1 MPSLVAWPVAHL
13 MVIGPG
19 AAGSWFGPTTA
30 TNVPERCCSQPLNV
44 PTSVMAKVTG
54 SMVAVSVRLAQ
65 TLVPPAAAE
74 DGVAVATSE
83 PPPIAR
89 ALTRTENTP
98 TIR

>member
-1 MPSLVAWPVAHL
+1 
-13 MVIGPG
+13 
-19 AAGSWFGPTTA
+19 
-30 TNVPERCCSQPLNV
+30 
-44 PTSVMAKVTG
+44 MAKVTG

-89 ALTRTENTP
+89 ALNRTEITP
-98 TIR
+98 TIRWRSSMLLSLLNLESALALPGEDVVLMGRVRETCRSNVAG